1 MLDQQL
7 QIEQDMAHEARAR
20 LKNDNQKT
28 IKRTA
33 WSESKLGRMYTVQA
47 TQKFVNFLQTKF
59 NNYSTEF
66 ASSNVRGLKLMVE
79 SGLDAPTI
87 CYLFTKAL
95 FNQMP
100 LVHRRR
106 LKRVTLCKKAGDL
119 IHDEMRIKFFASAD
133 NRRNLL
139 KKLFATFDKRTYPRE
154 WRKRTIKNYFYAE
167 QLEWSKWSDREKLV
181 VGYTLLVW
189 FRDCTRLVDAP
200 RTSKWVDPSP
210 ALLEHVQK
218 MAQARE
224 LDLMLY
230 KPMTVKPLP
239 WTPDNMFR
247 GGYLSDNVKTYPLV
261 KGSSAK
267 DVDRMQSRDWS
278 NILPAINALQETP
291 WRVNQRMLDV
301 LKWAMYEQ
309 GGNLAGLPPSN
320 DKPLPAA
327 PVGYK
332 VDDAITKAHNKVCFL
347 IHSENRENIS
357 KRLLVFATIT
367 VAQMF
372 KGYDVIYFP
381 HNLDSRGRAYP
392 VPVFLQ
398 PQGPDYCKAMLEFAN
413 GMSIDNEDHA
423 CWLAIAGANAYGK
436 DKISLQERVNWVQD
450 NDELIFSIARD
461 PKHDLRWMEAAE
473 PFQFLRFCFEWFAFW
488 EHGYGYKSHMV
499 VPVDAT
505 CSGLQ
510 HYSAMLRD
518 EVGGRSVN
526 LVPGIDRQDIY
537 QDVADRAIEL
547 LMVDDTDEARSLI
560 KFGIDRK
567 ITKRQVM
574 VVPYA
579 GTFASC
585 MNYTRE
591 AINEKLKDGNVKL
604 WSDEADNAHAVKLAQ
619 AIWQAIQDVVLK
631 GREAMEWLSGLARE
645 YSKHV
650 NKQAVSGNAY
660 DKRMY
665 WTTPDGFEVV
675 HFRPDHKEARVDTY
689 LDGRVSLT
697 YYKDVKTLSPSDMA
711 LAVAPNFVHSMDAN
725 LLRASIIQALD
736 KGITEFAMVHDSFGV
751 HASEMSVFLHQCVK
765 PAFVD
770 MYQKDVLQ
778 EFTSTL
784 PADMDI
790 PAKPERGCLV
800 LEDVKN
806 SEFFFS

>member
-20 LKNDNQKT
+20 LKTDNQKT

-47 TQKFVNFLQTKF
+47 TQKFVNFLQRKF
-59 NNYSTEF
+59 DNYSTEF

-119 IHDEMRIKFFASAD
+119 IHDEMRIKFFASEE

-139 KKLFATFDKRTYPRE
+139 KKLFATFDKRTYPRD

-210 ALLEHVQK
+210 ALLEHVQQ
-218 MAQARE
+218 MVQARE

-247 GGYLSDNVKTYPLV
+247 GGYLSDNVKPYPLV

-301 LKWAMYEQ
+301 LKWAMYEK
-309 GGNLAGLPPSN
+309 GGDVAGLPPSN

-413 GMSIDNEDHA
+413 GMSIDTEEHA

-436 DKISLQERVNWVQD
+436 DKISLQERVDWVQD

-461 PKHDLRWMEAAE
+461 PKHDLRWTEADE

-526 LVPGIDRQDIY
+526 LVPGMDRQDIY

-547 LMVDDTDEARSLI
+547 LMADDSDEARILI

-567 ITKRQVM
+567 LTKRQVM

-591 AINEKLKDGNVKL
+591 AISDKLKEGNVKL
-604 WSDEADNAHAVKLAQ
+604 WSDEADNAHVVKLAQ

-650 NKQAVSGNAY
+650 NKQAGSGNAY
-660 DKRMY
+660 DKRMC

-725 LLRASIIQALD
+725 LLRASIMQALD

-751 HASEMSVFLHQCVK
+751 HASEMSTFLHQCVK

-770 MYQKDVLQ
+770 MYKKDVLQ
-778 EFTSTL
+778 EFASTL
-784 PADMDI
+784 PDDMDI

-800 LEDVKN
+800 LEEVKN